1 MSEEIKKENEGSK
14 PAAES
19 CCTGTSA
26 GGGKLFGKPMA
37 RLAARIAFYLGA
49 LSLVGGIVIK
59 FITFERITIAP
70 SRMLL
75 LAVVWLLISATIL
88 LAEIERK
95 TGDK

>member
-1 MSEEIKKENEGSK
+1 MSDESTKQNAGSK

-19 CCTGTSA
+19 CCTETHA
-26 GGGKLFGKPMA
+26 GGGKPLGKPMA
-37 RLAARIAFYLGA
+37 RLAARIAFCLGA